1 MHWLSKVFWT
11 ICRFVWSSVVYFILI
26 HENFKLV
33 LIFTYA
39 ITLESH
45 WLGRREKS
53 IHYAPLL
60 YFGFLGGEF
69 KDRLSETGHKRA
81 KLTFWRSFRFQYKTI
96 EFPCTQLVW
105 QKREFGQKPVSLE
118 SSQCVIKSNTCVN
131 SMHVHSLK
139 INLFRNL
146 VNVWNVVSD
155 L

>member
-60 YFGFLGGEF
+60 
-69 KDRLSETGHKRA
+69 
-81 KLTFWRSFRFQYKTI
+81 W
-96 EFPCTQLVW
+96 
-105 QKREFGQKPVSLE
+105 
-118 SSQCVIKSNTCVN
+118 
-131 SMHVHSLK
+131 
-139 INLFRNL
+139 LFRRRIQGQALRNRSQKSQIDIL
-146 VNVWNVVSD
+146 KKLSLSTQNNRVPLHSTCLTKKRVWSKTSVTWIESVCCKIKY
-155 L
+155 LRK